1 MICEVD
7 RFRVYFILLWVAH
20 TKQFLPKRLP
30 LVTGQKEAN
39 MSDENLDERTRFLL
53 KSHTAKELERHL
65 QQLRQFRLLQRKE
78 KTEELTDKVLS
89 RRDPELPL
97 VQSSSDY
104 GSHHV
109 VTCLPAKGSNIQFNE
124 SRLTSFAESNCYS
137 LCIRGK
143 NFEGMK
149 PKQQFLSAPKSN
161 FVARRQR
168 SRYSE
173 SLDDRPLVVC
183 PAPSFRSW
191 SRGQKEKESRRKQRE
206 FKMQEVNDER
216 FYSKHQQPRADCL
229 NLKEILHQVQ
239 EINNF
244 NEDHTEGK
252 LVALMPSH
260 NILMAG
266 VTRAKELTVQE
277 SLSNKQEKKAWTVP
291 KLATPVRKEQRLK
304 KLLRGQLMSCYNLG
318 PVLKPSGIAREA
330 MSRRNQQNKEK
341 LKLDF
346 PPMKQEVFP
355 YSVPHLRLPLL
366 PSSRNELVQISNVL
380 AKCEIIPWQL
390 QSIKIKYTKRA

>member
-1 MICEVD
+1 
-7 RFRVYFILLWVAH
+7 
-20 TKQFLPKRLP
+20 
-30 LVTGQKEAN
+30 
-39 MSDENLDERTRFLL
+39 MSDENLNERTHFLL

-78 KTEELTDKVLS
+78 KTEELTGKVLS

-191 SRGQKEKESRRKQRE
+191 SRGQKEKKSRRKQRE

-304 KLLRGQLMSCYNLG
+304 KLLRGLLMSCYNLG
-318 PVLKPSGIAREA
+318 PVLKPSGIVREA
-330 MSRRNQQNKEK
+330 MSRRNQQNKENF
-341 LKLDF
+341 KLDF